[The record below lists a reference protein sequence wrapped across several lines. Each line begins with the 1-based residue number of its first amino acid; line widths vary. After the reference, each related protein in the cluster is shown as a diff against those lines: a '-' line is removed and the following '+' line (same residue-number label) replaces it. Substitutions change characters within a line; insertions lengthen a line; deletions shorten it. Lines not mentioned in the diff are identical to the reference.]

1 MRGIRVGSG
10 YGHRKTPHRR
20 RLLWVIPKPDVGRDD
35 DWDRCQEWQDEI
47 QPARFNGW
55 NAAGEM
61 IWNFIGVDGSSDWSV
76 LWIGEEIGVPTVPT
90 KPALAQM

>member
-1 MRGIRVGSG
+1 MVTEKHLIVGAF
-10 YGHRKTPHRR
+10 Y
-20 RLLWVIPKPDVGRDD
+20 WVIPKPDVGRDD

-61 IWNFIGVDGSSDWSV
+61 IWNFIGVDGSFRF
-76 LWIGEEIGVPTVPT
+76 GNGGVVERAMEVRKVGAGTVQVVSAA
-90 KPALAQM
+90 PAKF